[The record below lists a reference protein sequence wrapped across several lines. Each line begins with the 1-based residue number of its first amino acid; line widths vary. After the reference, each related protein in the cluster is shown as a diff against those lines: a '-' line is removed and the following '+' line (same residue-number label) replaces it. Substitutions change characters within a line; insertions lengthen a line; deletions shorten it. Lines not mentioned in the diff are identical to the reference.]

1 MISLIRERE
10 EPYFKNKLAG
20 KTILVVED
28 QPHLQQI
35 TGQFLKAL
43 GMQVSL
49 AGTGFEALE
58 KIKKQD
64 YTFILMD
71 LGLPDMKG
79 QAVCEAILRWQKQE
93 DRPLSRIAALS
104 AQLTPTERQACFEAG
119 MQKAYEK
126 PLKREYLE
134 ELLEVHQ
141 QQLKKFDSEK
151 K

>member
-64 YTFILMD
+64 YIFILMD

-79 QAVCEAILRWQKQE
+79 QEVCEAILRWQKQE
-93 DRPLSRIAALS
+93 GRPLSRIAALS
-104 AQLTPTERQACFEAG
+104 AQLTPAERQACFEAG
-119 MQKAYEK
+119 MKKAYEK

-134 ELLEVHQ
+134 ELFEV
-141 QQLKKFDSEK
+141 
-151 K
+151 

>member
-1 MISLIRERE
+1 MISFIREKE
-10 EPYFKNKLAG
+10 EPYFKNRIVG

-28 QPHLQQI
+28 QALLQQLA
-35 TGQFLKAL
+35 GQFLKAL

-49 AGTGFEALE
+49 ASTGFEALE

-93 DRPLSRIAALS
+93 GRPLSRIAALS
-104 AQLTPTERQACFEAG
+104 A
-119 MQKAYEK
+119 
-126 PLKREYLE
+126 
-134 ELLEVHQ
+134 
-141 QQLKKFDSEK
+141 
-151 K
+151 

>member
-35 TGQFLKAL
+35 AGQILKAL

-79 QAVCEAILRWQKQE
+79 QAVCEAILRWQKKE
-93 DRPLSRIAALS
+93 GRPLSRIAALS
-104 AQLTPTERQACFEAG
+104 AQLTPAERQACFEAG

-134 ELLEVHQ
+134 ELLEVR
-141 QQLKKFDSEK
+141 
-151 K
+151 

>member
-1 MISLIRERE
+1 MIAYIREKE
-10 EPYFKNKLAG
+10 EAYFKNKFVG

-28 QPHLQQI
+28 QALLRQI
-35 TGQFLKAL
+35 AGQFLKAL
-43 GMQVSL
+43 GMEVAL
-49 AGTGFEALE
+49 ASTGSEALE

-79 QAVCEAILRWQKQE
+79 QEVCEAILRWQKQE
-93 DRPLSRIAALS
+93 GRPLSRIAALS
-104 AQLTPTERQACFEAG
+104 AQLTPAERQACFEAG

-134 ELLEVHQ
+134 ELFEL
-141 QQLKKFDSEK
+141 
-151 K
+151 

>member
-10 EPYFKNKLAG
+10 EPYFKNRLAG
-20 KTILVVED
+20 KTILIVED
-28 QPHLQQI
+28 QALLQQI
-35 TGQFLKAL
+35 AGQFLKAL
-43 GMQVSL
+43 GMQVGL
-49 AGTGFEALE
+49 ASTGFEALE

-93 DRPLSRIAALS
+93 GRPLSQIAALS
-104 AQLTPTERQACFEAG
+104 AQLTPAERQACFEAG
-119 MQKAYEK
+119 MLKAYEK

-134 ELLEVHQ
+134 ELLEV
-141 QQLKKFDSEK
+141 
-151 K
+151 

>member
-1 MISLIRERE
+1 MISFIREKE
-10 EPYFKNKLAG
+10 KPYFKNRIAG

-28 QPHLQQI
+28 QALLQQLA
-35 TGQFLKAL
+35 GQFLKAL

-49 AGTGFEALE
+49 ASTGFEALE

-64 YTFILMD
+64 YIFILMD

-79 QAVCEAILRWQKQE
+79 QEVCEAILRWQKQE
-93 DRPLSRIAALS
+93 GRPLSRIAALS
-104 AQLTPTERQACFEAG
+104 AQLTPAERQACFEAG

-134 ELLEVHQ
+134 ELFEV
-141 QQLKKFDSEK
+141 
-151 K
+151 